1 MEKRHRRGLELHI
14 CTRIRAVICI
24 THVASLTENLLQK
37 KKLLKKK
44 KNISLLVQLYSISCI
59 KYHIVNN
66 ICCRLF
72 SLLIFR

>member
-44 KNISLLVQLYSISCI
+44 KKHLFTCTIIQYILYKISYS
-59 KYHIVNN
+59 K
-66 ICCRLF
+66 
-72 SLLIFR
+72 